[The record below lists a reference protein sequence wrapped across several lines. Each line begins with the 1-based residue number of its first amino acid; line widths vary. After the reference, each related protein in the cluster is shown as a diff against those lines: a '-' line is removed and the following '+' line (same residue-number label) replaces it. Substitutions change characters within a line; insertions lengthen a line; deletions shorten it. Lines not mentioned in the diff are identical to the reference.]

1 MGKIEEQVRKRAK
14 KENVQ
19 SAILNALTL
28 AGVMGMAIAAPNA
41 IQALRKLGFL
51 DLNTKNPNRSLQSL
65 VRQKYIEFGI
75 GSSGKKFL
83 SITEK
88 GKKKLR
94 WLEMN
99 NFQLKKPKKWDRK
112 WRILVFDVKEKERR
126 KRDELRDY
134 LYKIGFKRLQDS
146 VWVFPYDCEDLLMLL
161 KADLG
166 LGRNMLYIVADVVE
180 NDRSLREEYG
190 LPQA

>member
-1 MGKIEEQVRKRAK
+1 
-14 KENVQ
+14 
-19 SAILNALTL
+19 
-28 AGVMGMAIAAPNA
+28 
-41 IQALRKLGFL
+41 
-51 DLNTKNPNRSLQSL
+51 
-65 VRQKYIEFGI
+65 
-75 GSSGKKFL
+75 
-83 SITEK
+83 
-88 GKKKLR
+88 
-94 WLEMN
+94 MN

-112 WRILVFDVKEKERR
+112 WRIIVFDVKEKERR

>member
-1 MGKIEEQVRKRAK
+1 MGKIEEQVKKRAK

-28 AGVMGMAIAAPNA
+28 AGVMGMAIVAPNA
-41 IQALRKLGFL
+41 IQALQKLEL
-51 DLNTKNPNRSLQSL
+51 LNLASKNPNRSLQSL

-88 GKKKLR
+88 GRRKLR
-94 WLEMN
+94 FLELN
-99 NFQLKKPKKWDRK
+99 NFKMEKPKKWDKK
-112 WRILVFDVKEKERR
+112 WRILIFDIKEKERR

-180 NDRSLREEYG
+180 NDRSLREEDG